1 MKMTLLEIV
10 QTVCSEL
17 GLDNISSLGDSPDA
31 ERVSTLAKTSFYEFI
46 NQRSSWPHLQTYRSL
61 EASVDVDLPNGFIMP
76 DDAVELRWFKYDTSD
91 AADLTKMRE
100 LCYLT
105 PECFVEH
112 VTGRSEHST
121 YDYQTIHLPN
131 HLSLRVR
138 KDKAPEYWTS
148 FDDKWIITD
157 SYDSSQGS
165 TLVSARSQ
173 ALYIRS
179 PRWMYADE
187 FVPDLPTD
195 CFSAYLAEVRSLA
208 SVAILE
214 TENAKAE
221 QQANRGRRVLSN
233 KNWVTH
239 ETQTEYPNYGRQG
252 RGRGRSRLFGR

>member
-10 QTVCSEL
+10 QAVCSEL

-31 ERVSTLAKTSFYEFI
+31 ERVSTLAKTAFYEFI
-46 NQRSSWPHLQTYRSL
+46 SLRSSWPHLQTYRSL
-61 EASVDVDLPNGFIMP
+61 DASGDVDLPNGFIMP
-76 DDAVELRWFKYDTSD
+76 ADAVELRWFKYDVSES
-91 AADLTKMRE
+91 ADMSQLKE

-112 VTGRSEHST
+112 VTERSENNTHG
-121 YDYQTIHLPN
+121 YQTINLPHHLT
-131 HLSLRVR
+131 LRVR

-157 SYDSSQGS
+157 SYDENQGA
-165 TLVSARSQ
+165 TLVASRSQ
-173 ALYIRS
+173 ALYIRT
-179 PRWMYADE
+179 PRWQYADE
-187 FVPDLPTD
+187 FVPDLPSD
-195 CFSAYLAEVRSLA
+195 CFPTYLAEVRSLA

-214 TENAKAE
+214 TANDKAE

-239 ETQTEYPNYGRQG
+239 ETQTIYPHYGRKG
-252 RGRGRSRLFGR
+252 RGRGRNPLFSR